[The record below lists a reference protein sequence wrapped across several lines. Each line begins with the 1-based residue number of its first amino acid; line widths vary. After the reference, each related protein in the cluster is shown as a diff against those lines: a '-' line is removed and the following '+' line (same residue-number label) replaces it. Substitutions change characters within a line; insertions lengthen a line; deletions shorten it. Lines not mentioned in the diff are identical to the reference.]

1 MFDST
6 KLMSTSDDFVTLRE
20 SNSYFVDKTMMIKKE
35 FTRSAF
41 SKSSLDLKALVKH
54 HF

>member
-20 SNSYFVDKTMMIKKE
+20 SNSYFVDKTMMIKGSSCTSVDKI
-35 FTRSAF
+35 
-41 SKSSLDLKALVKH
+41 SK
-54 HF
+54 